1 MTLAK
6 YVSLISKKYIQ
17 GEVKL
22 RISHAQEALKNE
34 LAQIMPQF
42 NVRVTSSFFESKV
55 RKKRTLKIIVNL
67 AFVHLKRWN
76 TVERGHCV
84 LDLVLRGH
92 ISGNGKYSY
101 KDANIL
107 VVFVPP
113 IDSKKSFQGTFFV

>member
-55 RKKRTLKIIVNL
+55 RKKERLK
-67 AFVHLKRWN
+67 
-76 TVERGHCV
+76 
-84 LDLVLRGH
+84 
-92 ISGNGKYSY
+92 S
-101 KDANIL
+101 
-107 VVFVPP
+107 
-113 IDSKKSFQGTFFV
+113 